1 MNFVIDTKTIQKLV
15 RKNRS
20 TIQLIYDSIVVWH
33 RYMAPFS
40 SKRRKQNPLRIAI
53 EREQECFRQS
63 RLDTLKYKQLFW
75 DYQNAVLLPC
85 HTQKKRLGK
94 LRIFFAL
101 GTFVSFVFNLFFC
114 LNLDA
119 NCKPSCFSNLLVLV
133 LTSS

>member
-15 RKNRS
+15 RKKNGS

-40 SKRRKQNPLRIAI
+40 SNWRKQNSLRIAI

-63 RLDTLKYKQLFW
+63 RLDTLKYKQFFW

-94 LRIFFAL
+94 LRIFFL
-101 GTFVSFVFNLFFC
+101 LSEPSFLLFLIFSFVLIYMQIANQVVSVIYLFLF
-114 LNLDA
+114 
-119 NCKPSCFSNLLVLV
+119 
-133 LTSS
+133 